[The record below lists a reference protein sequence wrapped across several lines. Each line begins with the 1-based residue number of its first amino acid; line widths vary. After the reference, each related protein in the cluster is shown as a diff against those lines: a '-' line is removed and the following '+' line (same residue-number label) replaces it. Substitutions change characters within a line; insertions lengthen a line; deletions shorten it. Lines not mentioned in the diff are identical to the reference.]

1 MVRRR
6 PLPRLA
12 QGQLRQ
18 LTPHRTAVR
27 SCAARSACGG
37 ALRSPQLGRLR
48 RDSRAADLRGRC
60 TTSPRTGAAQ
70 LRATATETT
79 ARGGGPLS
87 SACSATTKRCAAS
100 GCLSLCHCRR
110 ELRSSLRAGVDSG
123 RPGQH
128 GGRGLQEQRP
138 EGAAIRRR
146 GGEGG
151 QHRRRLRRCAATCH
165 LRLRKPAE
173 LGSARLTTGAAR
185 RRHGGRPHAFRAA
198 RAAAGG
204 VPRAAHA
211 RRHDP
216 RAGLAHGQI
225 PAQAGG
231 DDGRHRW

>member
-1 MVRRR
+1 MERPDCGSQSGGARGWAETNKCRPSHLHKQAVSLPRRHSSGRSVPPRWDAGATSESDLMPDMTDMSSRSRSGSALRRKAALLDRKMVRRR

-110 ELRSSLRAGVDSG
+110 ELRSSA
-123 RPGQH
+123 P
-128 GGRGLQEQRP
+128 
-138 EGAAIRRR
+138 
-146 GGEGG
+146 
-151 QHRRRLRRCAATCH
+151 RRC
-165 LRLRKPAE
+165 
-173 LGSARLTTGAAR
+173 
-185 RRHGGRPHAFRAA
+185 
-198 RAAAGG
+198 
-204 VPRAAHA
+204 
-211 RRHDP
+211 
-216 RAGLAHGQI
+216 
-225 PAQAGG
+225 
-231 DDGRHRW
+231 